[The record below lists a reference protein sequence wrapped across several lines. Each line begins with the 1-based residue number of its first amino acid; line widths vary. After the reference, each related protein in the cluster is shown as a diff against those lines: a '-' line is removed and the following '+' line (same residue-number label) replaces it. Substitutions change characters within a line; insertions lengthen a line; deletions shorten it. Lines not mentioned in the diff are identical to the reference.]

1 MTLPAGHARHL
12 VDRGALGLTQH
23 GNHHVLLGGALWVG
37 SRLRIGQPFDR
48 RPQLI
53 DQRYAAANRSPLID
67 AGQRV
72 PQCQKP
78 LAVERGGVQFLLRR
92 DDNLAVTDFGWRLAA
107 ERDAVI
113 ADDVGA
119 HGWVLLVGP
128 AAPLTPVTPLTLSSP
143 TKATLLWIILWRCCA
158 TAEHG
163 IARTQNASS
172 AIQAAPL
179 NGNPLQ
185 NVC

>member
-1 MTLPAGHARHL
+1 
-12 VDRGALGLTQH
+12 
-23 GNHHVLLGGALWVG
+23 
-37 SRLRIGQPFDR
+37 
-48 RPQLI
+48 
-53 DQRYAAANRSPLID
+53 
-67 AGQRV
+67 
-72 PQCQKP
+72 
-78 LAVERGGVQFLLRR
+78 LRR

-128 AAPLTPVTPLTLSSP
+128 AAPLPPVTPLTLSSP
-143 TKATLLWIILWRCCA
+143 PKATLVWIILWRCSA

-172 AIQAAPL
+172 AIQVASL
-179 NGNPLQ
+179 NGKLTGTTSAT
-185 NVC
+185 